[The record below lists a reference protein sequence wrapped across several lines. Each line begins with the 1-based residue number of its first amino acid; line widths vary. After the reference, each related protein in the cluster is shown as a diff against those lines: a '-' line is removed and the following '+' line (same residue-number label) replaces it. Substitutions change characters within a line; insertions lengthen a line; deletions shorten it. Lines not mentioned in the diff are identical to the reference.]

1 MPRLAGEHA
10 VPLRALIERSLLE
23 HPVHPALGA
32 QVVEMANDLPR
43 YRLVLQ
49 PGVGPKAA
57 DETPNY
63 RPLKPQYDAVL
74 EMTVTRVGLLATE
87 AGSPLVALE
96 LDLRARIVR
105 VESDGAPWVREWT
118 HSSVQRS
125 ASDGRRM
132 TGACSAKSSMS
143 RTGRS
148 PGWSPKQRLRALSPN
163 RRARSMLAF
172 KDVNK

>member
-74 EMTVTRVGLLATE
+74 EMTVTRVGARPARTHC
-87 AGSPLVALE
+87 S
-96 LDLRARIVR
+96 ARIR
-105 VESDGAPWVREWT
+105 
-118 HSSVQRS
+118 
-125 ASDGRRM
+125 
-132 TGACSAKSSMS
+132 
-143 RTGRS
+143 
-148 PGWSPKQRLRALSPN
+148 
-163 RRARSMLAF
+163 RRAVGTRMDA
-172 KDVNK
+172 